1 MYQRALKLQEITSTA
16 QLFVSFGEEQLDSL
30 SIAINALTLVD
41 ENSQWVIL
49 PVVPDAVSRAS
60 FFDDL
65 DIHVFQSRKRKGSS
79 RFIPET
85 KFISAKYD
93 SQIVH
98 LADMQQQHTLLSAQI
113 ATVKRNPD
121 ILTSSGS

>member
-1 MYQRALKLQEITSTA
+1 MYQRALKLQEITTTA

-49 PVVPDAVSRAS
+49 PVIPDAVSHAPLCGE
-60 FFDDL
+60 L
-65 DIHVFQSRKRKGSS
+65 DTHVLQSRKRKGSS
-79 RFIPET
+79 KFIPET

-98 LADMQQQHTLLSAQI
+98 LADMQRQHTLLSAQI

-121 ILTSSGS
+121 ILASTGS